1 MLAFIL
7 AATGGRPWGFLEWFF
22 VGLLAVLVAIVGL
35 FFLYLVGQLFLNPG
49 RRERRL

>member
-1 MLAFIL
+1 MLAL
-7 AATGGRPWGFLEWFF
+7 LLTAVDKRPWGFLEWFF
-22 VGLLAVLVAIVGL
+22 AGLLAVLVVVVGL